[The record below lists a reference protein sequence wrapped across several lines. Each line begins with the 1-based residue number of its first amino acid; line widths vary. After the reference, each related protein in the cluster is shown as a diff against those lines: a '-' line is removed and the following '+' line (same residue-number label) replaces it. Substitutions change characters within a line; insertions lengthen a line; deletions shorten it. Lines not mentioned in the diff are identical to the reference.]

1 MKRIAIL
8 FGFLLMT
15 SAGFAQTPVA
25 GGVVNAASYA
35 FAGLPNAGIAQGSLF
50 IVFGSNMGP
59 ATLASVPRF
68 PLTTT
73 LSGTS
78 ISITVNGTT
87 TQALMIY
94 TSAGQVAAVLPSK
107 TPVGTGNLTVT
118 YNGQASAPL
127 AITVVQSNLGV
138 FTLNQGGSG
147 AAVILDGDNVPITAL
162 HPAAPNQTVVLY
174 GTGLGPYSGDET
186 QAAITTDMTN
196 IPVEVYVGTVKAN
209 VSFRGRNSCCVGL
222 DQINFQVPPG
232 QLGCNVSVA
241 VKLGSQVS
249 NFTTMAV
256 ASGGTCSDANGISS
270 TTLQQLS
277 SRGNVAFGSVALSKS
292 TIQVTLP
299 PPLPSQSINSET
311 GGAVFARYSRDAFL
325 QSAGSFSSISV
336 GGCSVFTFRGSSA
349 TAALG
354 TFTALDAGSA
364 ITVNG
369 PNGSKQMTKSTQ
381 VAGTYSG
388 TFVSGISQSSY
399 LVPGS
404 YSISGPGGADV
415 GVFQASLTAGASLN
429 WTNQSSITTVNR
441 SQDLNITWTGGGTGL
456 VTIAGT
462 SVAGTGNAAIG
473 AVFTCTAPASL
484 GQFTVPA
491 AVLLALPV
499 SSTES
504 SGGISIP
511 TGFLLVGSQTTSSFT
526 ASGIDQGFAIYSD
539 STGKGVGFQ

>member
-1 MKRIAIL
+1 MKRITIL

-15 SAGFAQTPVA
+15 ATAFAQTPVA

-50 IVFGSNMGP
+50 IVFGSNIGP
-59 ATLASVPRF
+59 TTLVRVASF
-68 PLTTT
+68 PLTPT
-73 LSGTS
+73 LVGTS
-78 ISITVNGTT
+78 ISITVSGTT

-118 YNGQASAPL
+118 YNGQSSAPL
-127 AITVVQSNLGV
+127 AITVVQSNLGI

-186 QAAITTDMTN
+186 QAAITTDMTS

-241 VKLGSQVS
+241 VKIGSLVS

-256 ASGGTCSDANGISS
+256 ASGGACSDANGISS

-277 SRGNVAFGSVALSKS
+277 SRGNVAFGSVALSRS
-292 TIQVTLP
+292 TIQITLP
-299 PPLPSQSINSET
+299 PPLPSQAITSET

-354 TFTALDAGSA
+354 TFTALDAGAA

-381 VAGTYSG
+381 VAGTYSA
-388 TFVSGISQSSY
+388 TFGGVGQPPY
-399 LVPGS
+399 LTTGS

-462 SVAGTGNAAIG
+462 SIAGTGDAAIG
-473 AVFTCTAPASL
+473 AVFTCTAPASQ

-491 AVLLALPV
+491 IVLLALPV
-499 SSTES
+499 SSTQS
-504 SGGISIP
+504 AGGISIP

-539 STGKGVGFQ
+539 SAGKGVGFQ